1 MSTDLRSRAW
11 VEINGSALHR
21 NMARVAGLVGGGGRV
36 LPVVKSNAYGLGL
49 GPVLRVLERS
59 DPWGYGVAE
68 VREAEAIRTHG
79 VTRPVLILNPLPP
92 GDVHVAVAGAFELSV
107 SSMGEVDRIVG
118 ALDGSDR
125 SVRLHA
131 EVDTGMG
138 RAGFDWREVGR
149 WGPDLIA
156 RTSDR
161 VEWTGLFT
169 HFHSASDPDADA
181 VTVQSERF
189 AAAARALSGMRA
201 GKWVEHLCNSSAL
214 FRSSRLAG
222 DLVRP
227 GIFLYGGRIGSDLPA
242 PESIV
247 SLRARIVLVRE
258 VPPGTTLG
266 YGATYRATRPERW
279 ATVAIGYG
287 DGLPRCLGNRGQ
299 AVVAGRRVR
308 IVGRISMGLTVV
320 DITDLPEADV
330 RIGDEATFL
339 GRSGTESIS
348 VDEVAG
354 LAGTISY
361 EILTGLSARLPR
373 LWSSADEP
381 DAPDTGIQ

>member
-11 VEINGSALHR
+11 VEINRSALHR
-21 NMARVAGLVGGGGRV
+21 NMARVAGLVGGGERV

-49 GPVLRVLERS
+49 GSALRVLERS

-92 GDVHVAVAGAFELSV
+92 GDVHAAVAGGFELSV
-107 SSMGEVDRIVG
+107 SSIGEVDRIVET
-118 ALDGSDR
+118 LDGSGR

-156 RTSDR
+156 RSSEG

-181 VTVQSERF
+181 MTVQSDRF
-189 AAAARALSGMRA
+189 ATAARALSGMRA
-201 GKWVEHLCNSSAL
+201 GNWVEHLCNSSAL
-214 FRSSRLAG
+214 FRSSGLAG

-227 GIFLYGGRIGSDLPA
+227 GIFLYGGGIGSDLPA
-242 PESIV
+242 PEAVV
-247 SLRARIVLVRE
+247 SLRARIVLLRE

-287 DGLPRCLGNRGQ
+287 DGLPRSLGNRGQ
-299 AVVAGRRVR
+299 AVVAGRRVG